1 MIKKVFLGIL
11 VFLSIINFKIVNS
24 EIFIKAKVNN
34 QIITNFDVKNEKNYL
49 LALNPNLRNLPDENI
64 NKYAIDSVINE
75 KIKKIEIEKRYEILE
90 NKNVIEKVIQ
100 DLYSGIGIS
109 SIDDFKEHLIKYNI
123 NLSTVEK
130 KIAIEVAWN
139 DYIVQKFNKA
149 VLVDES
155 KIRDKINKLSE
166 KNYIDNILL
175 SEIIFTIN
183 ENENFSKKFGTIKNS
198 ILKIGFEETAKIYS
212 ISESK
217 KKGGKIGWVYKS
229 QLSNKISEQIGSI
242 EVGEFTEPITVPG
255 GFIIL
260 KLVDK
265 KNQLLEI
272 NEEEE
277 FKKAVNFETN
287 RQLTMYST
295 LHYKRIYNR
304 AVINEF

>member
-109 SIDDFKEHLIKYNI
+109 SIEDFKKHLIKYNI
-123 NLSTVEK
+123 NLSTVKK

-166 KNYIDNILL
+166 KNYIDYMLL

-183 ENENFSKKFGTIKNS
+183 ENENFAKKFETIKNS

>member
-1 MIKKVFLGIL
+1 MIKKIIVGIF
-11 VFLSIINFKIVNS
+11 VFLSINNFEIVNS

-49 LALNPNLRNLPDENI
+49 LALNPNLRNLPDESI
-64 NKYAIDSVINE
+64 NRYAIDSVINE
-75 KIKKIEIEKRYEILE
+75 KIKKIEIEKKYEILE
-90 NKNVIEKVIQ
+90 NKNVIDKVIQ

-109 SIDDFKEHLIKYNI
+109 NLEEFKAHLIKHNI
-123 NLSTVEK
+123 NLSTVKK
-130 KIAIEVAWN
+130 KIAIEIAWN
-139 DYIVQKFNKA
+139 DYIVQKFNNS

-155 KIRDKINKLSE
+155 KIRDKINRLSE
-166 KNYIDNILL
+166 KNFVDNILL

-183 ENENFSKKFGTIKNS
+183 ENENFEKKLKIIEES
-198 ILKIGFEETAKIYS
+198 INKIGFEETAKIYS

-217 KKGGKIGWVYKS
+217 KSGGKIGWVYKS
-229 QLSNKISEQIGSI
+229 QLSNKISKQIENI
-242 EVGEFTEPITVPG
+242 KVGEFTKPMTVPG

-265 KNQLLEI
+265 KNKLVEI

-277 FKKAVNFETN
+277 FRKAMNFETN

-295 LHYKRIYNR
+295 LHYKRIYNK

>member
-1 MIKKVFLGIL
+1 MIKKIIVGIF
-11 VFLSIINFKIVNS
+11 VFLSINNFEIVNS

-49 LALNPNLRNLPDENI
+49 LALNPNLRNLPDESI
-64 NKYAIDSVINE
+64 NRYAIDSVINE
-75 KIKKIEIEKRYEILE
+75 KIKKIEIEKKYEILE
-90 NKNVIEKVIQ
+90 NKNVVDKVIQ

-109 SIDDFKEHLIKYNI
+109 NLEEFKAHLIKHNI
-123 NLSTVEK
+123 NLSTVKK
-130 KIAIEVAWN
+130 KIAIEIAWN
-139 DYIVQKFNKA
+139 DYIVQKFNNS

-155 KIRDKINKLSE
+155 KIRDKINRLSE
-166 KNYIDNILL
+166 KNFVDNILL

-183 ENENFSKKFGTIKNS
+183 ENENFEKKLEIIEES
-198 ILKIGFEETAKIYS
+198 INKIGFEETAKIYS

-217 KKGGKIGWVYKS
+217 KSGGKIGWVYKS
-229 QLSNKISEQIGSI
+229 QLSNKISEQIENI
-242 EVGEFTEPITVPG
+242 KVGEFTKPMTVPG

-265 KNQLLEI
+265 KNKLVEI

-277 FKKAVNFETN
+277 FRKAMNFETN

-295 LHYKRIYNR
+295 LHYKRIYNK

>member
-109 SIDDFKEHLIKYNI
+109 SIEGFKEHLTKYNI
-123 NLSTVEK
+123 NLSTVKK

-139 DYIVQKFNKA
+139 DYIVKKFNKA

-183 ENENFSKKFGTIKNS
+183 ENENFAKKFGIIKNS

-229 QLSNKISEQIGSI
+229 QLSNKISEQIESI

>member
-1 MIKKVFLGIL
+1 MIKKIIVGIF
-11 VFLSIINFKIVNS
+11 VFLSINNFEIVNS

-49 LALNPNLRNLPDENI
+49 LALNPNLRNLPDESI
-64 NKYAIDSVINE
+64 NRYAIDSVINE
-75 KIKKIEIEKRYEILE
+75 KIKKIEIEKKYEILE
-90 NKNVIEKVIQ
+90 NKNVVDKVIQ

-109 SIDDFKEHLIKYNI
+109 NLEEFKAHLIKHNI
-123 NLSTVEK
+123 NLSTVKK
-130 KIAIEVAWN
+130 KIAIEIAWN
-139 DYIVQKFNKA
+139 DYIVQKFNNS

-166 KNYIDNILL
+166 KNFIDNILL

-183 ENENFSKKFGTIKNS
+183 ENENFEKKLEIIEES
-198 ILKIGFEETAKIYS
+198 INKIGFEETAKIYS

-217 KKGGKIGWVYKS
+217 KSGGKIGWVYKS
-229 QLSNKISEQIGSI
+229 QLSNKISEQIENI
-242 EVGEFTEPITVPG
+242 KVGEFTKPMTVPG

-265 KNQLLEI
+265 KNKLVEI

-277 FKKAVNFETN
+277 FRKAMNFETN

-295 LHYKRIYNR
+295 LHYKRIYNK